1 MPRREKPFEQQE
13 RLPPHNK
20 LRWAAKSARWGGL
33 LTFDTKGEIIILSS
47 AEQRCP
53 QS

>member
-1 MPRREKPFEQQE
+1 MESGCQQDE
-13 RLPPHNK
+13 T
-20 LRWAAKSARWGGL
+20 
-33 LTFDTKGEIIILSS
+33 LTFDTKNEIIILSS